1 MPEAPSTEALTLRP
15 VHWLLLL
22 LCTAAL
28 YYPAIQFDYLN
39 YDDHLYLLED
49 PAIRSLGLA
58 NLKTILFEP
67 YFAAWYPLTRL
78 SHAIEY
84 AVFGGNPAGAHL
96 VNILSSVVMPLH
108 KVDFYDEREVKG
120 QMTKGV

>member
-15 VHWLLLL
+15 LHWLLLL

-78 SHAIEY
+78 SRSNWYRGTSHKLGWLLDMARY
-84 AVFGGNPAGAHL
+84 SGATRP
-96 VNILSSVVMPLH
+96 VPTWSTSCC
-108 KVDFYDEREVKG
+108 
-120 QMTKGV
+120 TC